1 MNFNRVAPYF
11 ERLEKIVFN
20 KQMQRCRTA
29 FISNLPPVKKIA
41 LVGEGN
47 GQFLLE
53 LIQQSDCEQI
63 HYIDSSQTM
72 LELAQKRVQRF
83 SKDAPS
89 RVQFHLCD
97 LSVQEM
103 PDQNYDL
110 VVTNFFLD
118 VFDKPLLNKCILK
131 IAASCKTNAVWL
143 YADFQISGG
152 IIQRIRALA
161 WVKMMYLF
169 FKFVAQLQTQ
179 KLLDPAEM
187 LENQGFKLKELREF
201 NRGLMRAELRQRD
214 INPR

>member
-29 FISNLPPVKKIA
+29 FLTHLPPVKKIV

-53 LIQQSDCEQI
+53 LIQHTDCEQI

-72 LELAQKRVQRF
+72 LELARKRLQRF
-83 SKDAPS
+83 SEAAS
-89 RVQFHLCD
+89 RRVTFYLCD
-97 LSVQEM
+97 LTVEEM

-118 VFDKPLLNKCILK
+118 VFDKQLLNEMVTK
-131 IAASCKTNAVWL
+131 IAEACETNAVWL

-152 IIQRIRALA
+152 IFQRVRAFTLI
-161 WVKMMYLF
+161 KIMYMF
-169 FKFVAQLQTQ
+169 FRFVAQIQT
-179 KLLDPAEM
+179 LSLIDPSEILDRHEFR
-187 LENQGFKLKELREF
+187 LIELMEF
-201 NRGLMRAELRQRD
+201 DRGLIRAELRQRD
-214 INPR
+214 